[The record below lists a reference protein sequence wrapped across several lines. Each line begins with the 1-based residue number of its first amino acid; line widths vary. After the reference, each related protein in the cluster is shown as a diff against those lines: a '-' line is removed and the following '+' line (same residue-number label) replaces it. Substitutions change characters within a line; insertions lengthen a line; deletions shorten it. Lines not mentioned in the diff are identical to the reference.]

1 MCKTTKE
8 KVIWLDHSFNIYQA
22 HVIQY
27 SVRCHVLT
35 SSEVDDN
42 INEENSV
49 WQAVKCDPPSW
60 KIVVEEGYGNGK
72 DNKVGNQ

>member
-1 MCKTTKE
+1 M
-8 KVIWLDHSFNIYQA
+8 
-22 HVIQY
+22 
-27 SVRCHVLT
+27 SVDVLT

-49 WQAVKCDPPSW
+49 WQAVECDPPSW

-72 DNKVGNQ
+72 DNEVGNQ